1 MRCLHLT
8 NLGPMGRQM
17 SRAIRVVTILG
28 TRPEIVRL
36 SRLIPSLDDMF
47 DHKVIHTG
55 QNEHPKL
62 SAVFFDE
69 LGIRGPD
76 IHFETDTVSLG
87 VALSSILT
95 KTEEAL
101 NQISPNAVV
110 ILGDTNSAVAA
121 FIAERMGIPVFH
133 LEAGNRAFD
142 KRVPEEINRRLVD
155 HVSSFNL
162 PYSEAARQNLLREG
176 IHPSTICK
184 TGSPLRE
191 VIEFYRDQVTGSGA
205 LTRFNLEKGR
215 FFLVSLHRQEN
226 VDDPASLNQCMDS
239 LAHLAAEHQVP
250 ALVSVHPRTRKR
262 LETSGAKSIKGLVF
276 AEPMGYFDYL
286 SLQLSA
292 KCVISDSGSI
302 SEEAN
307 ILGIPAVTIRNSME
321 RPEAIE
327 AATVSLSGTTRDGL
341 LKAVAFQLQKNDFEV
356 EDYKNSN
363 FSQVVSNFML
373 AQLSRA

>member
-1 MRCLHLT
+1 
-8 NLGPMGRQM
+8 M
-17 SRAIRVVTILG
+17 SKALRVVTILG

-36 SRLIPSLDDMF
+36 SRLIPALDNMF
-47 DHKVIHTG
+47 DHKLIHTG

-62 SAVFFDE
+62 SKIFFDE
-69 LGIRGPD
+69 LGIRQPD
-76 IHFETDTVSLG
+76 LHFDTDTASLG
-87 VALSSILT
+87 VALSSILV

-101 NQISPNAVV
+101 NQILPNAVI

-191 VIEFYRDQVTGSGA
+191 VIDFYRDQVAESEA
-205 LTRFNLEKGR
+205 LTRFNLEKGK

-226 VDDPASLNQCMDS
+226 VDEAGSLNQCMDS
-239 LAHLAAEHQVP
+239 LKYLAAEHKVS

-262 LETSGAKSIKGLVF
+262 LENAGAKNVKGLVF
-276 AEPMGYFDYL
+276 VEPMGYFDYL

-302 SEEAN
+302 SEEAD

-327 AATVSLSGTTRDGL
+327 AAAVSLSGTTRSGL
-341 LKAVAFQLQKNDFEV
+341 SKAVDFQLQKQDIEV

-363 FSQVVSNFML
+363 FSQVVSNFIL